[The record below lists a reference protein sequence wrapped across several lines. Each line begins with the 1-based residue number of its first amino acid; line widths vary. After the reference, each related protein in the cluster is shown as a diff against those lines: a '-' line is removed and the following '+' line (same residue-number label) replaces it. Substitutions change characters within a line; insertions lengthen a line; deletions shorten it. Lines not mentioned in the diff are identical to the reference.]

1 MIPPLWKH
9 QEEAIRQA
17 EGLPGYGL
25 FFEPGTGKTRTVIE
39 LLKRKANAE
48 KRLPRTLI
56 FAPPIVLDNW
66 RNEWFKYTAIERG
79 RVTMLSGPGRKRHE
93 VFEEKAWRRSATVRA
108 VDTAAKT
115 VTLGANKP
123 EIASHIFVTN
133 YESLSMEPLFDAM
146 MEWQP
151 EVLIFDECHRL
162 ANPKSKR
169 SKLAEQ
175 LARKT
180 TPRPLVYMLSGTPVM
195 NSMMDIFQQFK
206 IMDGGATFGDNFFVF
221 RSKYFRDK
229 NAGMNKHNYF
239 PNWVPLP
246 TTAQELSE
254 KMKAR
259 SMCVKKEECLDLPP
273 VVEQVIS
280 VQMDP
285 EQKRIYDQ
293 MFKDYVAFFERD
305 GEQHAVMANM
315 AMIKGLRL
323 MQIASGFVKTDAG
336 IEMPATN
343 QWTPKQDALLELLEN
358 LKGRKVILWAV
369 FTYNYKQIRDVLTT
383 LGAKWVELNGE
394 QGAKKNRE
402 NAALFES
409 DPSIQYAIAHPE
421 SAGEG
426 INLVSAAEMVSF
438 SRDLSLRRW
447 EQLIARN
454 YRGGSEVHDKITRYI
469 LTCEGTVEDKVSRGL
484 MAKKEMSLATLK
496 EITFSLK

>member
-1 MIPPLWKH
+1 MMPELWKH

-17 EGLPGYGL
+17 EGLPGYGF

-66 RNEWFKYTAIERG
+66 RNEWFKYTAIERS
-79 RVTMLSGPGRKRHE
+79 RVTVLSGPGKKRHE
-93 VFEEKAWRRSATVRA
+93 AFEEKAWKRNE
-108 VDTAAKT
+108 
-115 VTLGANKP
+115 L
-123 EIASHIFVTN
+123 ASHIFVTN

-146 MEWQP
+146 MTWRP

-169 SKLAEQ
+169 SKLADK
-175 LARKT
+175 LANKT

-206 IMDGGATFGDNFFVF
+206 IMDGGATFGDNFFSF
-221 RSKYFRDK
+221 RAKYFRDK

-246 TTAQELSE
+246 NSAQELSE

-280 VQMDP
+280 VDMDP
-285 EQKRIYDQ
+285 KQQKIYAD

-336 IEMPATN
+336 VEMPATEE
-343 QWTPKQDALLELLEN
+343 WTPKQDALLELLEN
-358 LKGRKVILWAV
+358 LQGRKVIIWAV
-369 FTYNYKQIRDVLTT
+369 FTYNYKQIRDVLMT
-383 LGAKWVELNGE
+383 LEAKWVELNGE

-426 INLVSAAEMVSF
+426 INLVSASEMVSF
-438 SRDLSLRRW
+438 SRTLSLRQW

-454 YRGGSEVHDKITRYI
+454 YRGGSNIHDKITRYI
-469 LTCEGTVEDKVSRGL
+469 LTCKGTVEEKVSYGL